1 MTTMHLQRLQPYWDW
16 RAAGNFVCGGAGAG
30 LLAFTAVCAPA
41 TMATTVLMIAG
52 LALVALGLTL
62 VWLEIGRPLRALN
75 VFVQLRRSWMS
86 REALSAVVLFA
97 LGLGVLVGLRWGGWP
112 IALAALAFLY
122 CQARILG
129 AALAIPAWREPLTV
143 PLMVLTGL
151 AEGAGLFW
159 LLAAWQHPPLV
170 LAAPLGALVVLRWVL
185 WSAWRARLRRHA
197 PAAALQAIAA
207 NAPAIQWIGGVLPLA
222 LVGLGVTGIAGAAGS
237 AALIAAAGAAAA
249 AGGAL
254 FKHCLITRAA
264 FHHGI
269 SLPRM
274 PVRGVPRSAA

>member
-1 MTTMHLQRLQPYWDW
+1 MNTMHLQRLQPHWDW

-30 LLAFTAVCAPA
+30 LLAFTALCAPGTLA
-41 TMATTVLMIAG
+41 TAVPMVAG

-75 VFVQLRRSWMS
+75 VFVHLRRSWMS
-86 REALSAVVLFA
+86 REALAAVVLYA
-97 LGLGVLVGLRWGGWP
+97 LGLGLLAGLPWGGWP

-122 CQARILG
+122 CQARIVG
-129 AALAIPAWREPLTV
+129 ASIAIPAWREPLTV

-151 AEGAGLFW
+151 AEGTGLFW
-159 LLAAWQHPPLV
+159 LLAAWQQPPLV
-170 LAAPLGALVVLRWVL
+170 LAAPLVALVVLRWAL

-197 PAAALQAIAA
+197 PALALRALAA
-207 NAPAIQWIGGVLPLA
+207 NAHAIQWVGGVLPLA
-222 LVGLGVTGIAGAAGS
+222 LAALGASGIAGATGS
-237 AALIAAAGAAAA
+237 AVLLAAAGAAAA

-264 FHHGI
+264 IQHGI